1 MNIFKTRNDFIS
13 TLNKNLIMC
22 EIGVFKGDF
31 SHILFNQSPKELHLI
46 DPFIGSFWSGDKD
59 GLNMQ
64 YANLE
69 ISYQYLKNLYL
80 EHNHV
85 SIHRGYGQD
94 ILQSFSDHYFDFMYI
109 DAEHTYDSVKKDL
122 AICKQKTK
130 INGIISGHDYDRN
143 KFPGVVQAV
152 NEFCTENNLNIFA
165 ITQDGC
171 PTFGIINK

>member
-31 SHILFNQSPKELHLI
+31 SHILFNQNPKELHLI

-69 ISYQYLKNLYL
+69 ISYQNLKNTYQ
-80 EHNHV
+80 NYSHV
-85 SIHRGYGQD
+85 HIHKGYSQN
-94 ILQSFSDHYFDFMYI
+94 ILSFFPDEYFDFMYI
-109 DAEHTYDSVKKDL
+109 DAEHTYDSVKNDL
-122 AICKQKTK
+122 LICKQKTK
-130 INGIISGHDYDRN
+130 INGIIAGHDYDQN
-143 KFPGVVQAV
+143 KFPGVIEAV
-152 NEFCTENNLNIFA
+152 NEFCNLYNLNISM
-165 ITQDGC
+165 ITEDGC